1 MKLRLAFIFLL
12 FVSAQLFSQTK
23 YYIYF
28 KDKGVASAAKLSKT
42 SAQYLAAEKELSAA
56 AIERRKQV
64 MGDDYIT
71 FEDLPISSSYIS
83 QLETS
88 GIKIENKLKWFNAVT
103 TYLTDE
109 QAQAVAS
116 LPFVSKLERV
126 RIANR
131 FDPIESKIIAAP
143 KTISTVQST
152 TGLNYGGSLNQN
164 TLSDVPA
171 VHDLGITGKGVLIG
185 ILDTGFRW
193 KTHPALKDLKIVAER
208 DFIQKDDVTENQAGD
223 AGNQDSHGTNVL
235 GLMAG
240 FDPGNLI
247 GPAYEASIILAKTE
261 YVPTETRAEEDNYAA
276 ALEWMESLGVQITT
290 SSLGYNQFDGGVG
303 DYPWSSFDGQTTIT
317 AKAIN
322 LAFQR
327 GVTTLTAAGNE
338 RANAWGK
345 IITPGDA
352 INVITVGAVDFTNK
366 VASFSSP
373 GPTFDGRIK
382 PEVVAMGVTDYVSN
396 TSGKYNYGNGTSYA
410 TPIATGIAGLLK
422 SAWPHLTNQQ
432 IRKIFLECGDNA
444 STPNNDRGWGLISA
458 KRVISYPNLEKVNNQ
473 YKLHKF
479 IINDEGVDS
488 SSVQMIINVP
498 SYFGWDPVV
507 VPLTYEGSSKYGYT
521 FSDLPAGHQI
531 LIQISYKTKNGTTVF
546 EPASGSY
553 KFYWGNLII
562 SSILENYADELPTE
576 FQLYQNYPNPFNP
589 ETTIRYSIPV
599 ETRHSASG
607 GSSLQHVTLKV
618 YDVLGREVVTLV
630 NEYKQAGT
638 YNEKFNVKTRHGAS
652 LQSGVYFYRLQVGD
666 YSETKKMLL
675 IK

>member
-28 KDKGVASAAKLSKT
+28 KDKGVSSATKLNKT
-42 SAQYLAAEKELSAA
+42 SSEYVAAERELAAA

-64 MGDDYIT
+64 MGDDYLT

-83 QLETS
+83 QLETT

-103 TYLTDE
+103 SYLTDE
-109 QAQAVAS
+109 QAKEIAA
-116 LPFVSKLERV
+116 LPFVSKLDRV
-126 RIANR
+126 RIAKR

-164 TLSDVPA
+164 TLSEVPA

-208 DFIQKDDVTENQAGD
+208 DFIQNDDITENQAGD

-240 FDPGNLI
+240 YDPGNLI

-276 ALEWMESLGVQITT
+276 ALEWMESLGVHITT

-338 RANAWGK
+338 RAYAWGK

-352 INVITVGAVDFTNK
+352 LNVITVGAVDFTNK

-432 IRKIFLECGDNA
+432 IRKIFLECGDNVV
-444 STPNNDRGWGLISA
+444 TPNNDRGWGLISA
-458 KRVISYPNLEKVNNQ
+458 KRVISYPNLSRVNGYFRMNKIFLEPNKLDPTKVVLN
-473 YKLHKF
+473 YK
-479 IINDEGVDS
+479 I
-488 SSVQMIINVP
+488 
-498 SYFGWDPVV
+498 
-507 VPLTYEGSSKYGYT
+507 
-521 FSDLPAGHQI
+521 
-531 LIQISYKTKNGTTVF
+531 GT
-546 EPASGSY
+546 GSY
-553 KFYWGNLII
+553 KGANMQINGDIKFSYLFADLADNSSVEFYFTYKKDGAEVREPALGSYKINELNIVGNEIG
-562 SSILENYADELPTE
+562 ELPTAIL
-576 FQLYQNYPNPFNP
+576 LYQNYPNPFNP

-607 GSSLQHVTLKV
+607 GSSLQHVTLKI

-630 NEYKQAGT
+630 DEYKQAGT

-652 LQSGVYFYRLQVGD
+652 LPSGVYFYRLQAGD
-666 YSETKKMLL
+666 FSETKKMLL

>member
-64 MGDDYIT
+64 MGDEYIT

-88 GIKIENKLKWFNAVT
+88 GIEIENKLKWFNAVT
-103 TYLTDE
+103 SYLTDE
-109 QAQAVAS
+109 QAKEIAA
-116 LPFVSKLERV
+116 LPFVSKLDRV
-126 RIANR
+126 RIAKR
-131 FDPIESKIIAAP
+131 YDPIETKIVSAP
-143 KTISTVQST
+143 QNIPTVQST

-164 TLSDVPA
+164 TLSDVPV

-193 KTHPALKDLKIVAER
+193 KTHPALKVLKIVAER

-410 TPIATGIAGLLK
+410 TPIAAGIAGLLK

-432 IRKIFLECGDNA
+432 IRKIFLECGDNVV
-444 STPNNDRGWGLISA
+444 TPNNDRGWGLISA
-458 KRVISYPNLEKVNNQ
+458 KRVISYPNLSRVNGYFRMNKIFLEPNKLDPTKVVLN
-473 YKLHKF
+473 YK
-479 IINDEGVDS
+479 I
-488 SSVQMIINVP
+488 
-498 SYFGWDPVV
+498 
-507 VPLTYEGSSKYGYT
+507 
-521 FSDLPAGHQI
+521 
-531 LIQISYKTKNGTTVF
+531 GT
-546 EPASGSY
+546 GSY
-553 KFYWGNLII
+553 KGANMQINGDIKFSYLFADLADNSSVEFYFTYKKDGVEVREPALGSYKINELNIVGNEIG
-562 SSILENYADELPTE
+562 ELPTAIS
-576 FQLYQNYPNPFNP
+576 LYQNYPNPFNSS
-589 ETTIRYSIPV
+589 TTIRY
-599 ETRHSASG
+599 ELTDFG
-607 GSSLQHVTLKV
+607 HVQLNLINM
-618 YDVLGREVVTLV
+618 LGQKIRTIVDQVQSPGLHQ
-630 NEYKQAGT
+630 YKLNTEDFGL
-638 YNEKFNVKTRHGAS
+638 S
-652 LQSGVYFYRLQVGD
+652 SGVYLYSLSVGNTVV
-666 YSETKKMLL
+666 TKKMLL
-675 IK
+675 VK

>member
-64 MGDDYIT
+64 MGDEYIT

-88 GIKIENKLKWFNAVT
+88 GIEIENKLKWFNAVT
-103 TYLTDE
+103 SYLTDE
-109 QAQAVAS
+109 QAKEIAA
-116 LPFVSKLERV
+116 LPFVSKLDRV
-126 RIANR
+126 RIAKR
-131 FDPIESKIIAAP
+131 YDPIETKIVSAP
-143 KTISTVQST
+143 QNIPTVQST

-164 TLSDVPA
+164 TLSDVPV

-410 TPIATGIAGLLK
+410 TPIAAGIAGLLK

-432 IRKIFLECGDNA
+432 IRKIFLECGDNVV
-444 STPNNDRGWGLISA
+444 TPNNDRGWGLISA
-458 KRVISYPNLEKVNNQ
+458 KRVISYPNLSRVNGYFRMNKIFLEPNKLDPTKVVLN
-473 YKLHKF
+473 YK
-479 IINDEGVDS
+479 I
-488 SSVQMIINVP
+488 
-498 SYFGWDPVV
+498 
-507 VPLTYEGSSKYGYT
+507 
-521 FSDLPAGHQI
+521 
-531 LIQISYKTKNGTTVF
+531 GT
-546 EPASGSY
+546 GSY
-553 KFYWGNLII
+553 KGANMQINGDIKFSYLFADLADNSSVEFYFTYKKDGVEVREPALGSYKINELNIVGNEIG
-562 SSILENYADELPTE
+562 ELPTAIS
-576 FQLYQNYPNPFNP
+576 LYQNYPNPFNSS
-589 ETTIRYSIPV
+589 TTIRY
-599 ETRHSASG
+599 ELTDFG
-607 GSSLQHVTLKV
+607 HVQLNLINM
-618 YDVLGREVVTLV
+618 LGQKIRTIVDQVQSPGLHQ
-630 NEYKQAGT
+630 YKLNTEDFGL
-638 YNEKFNVKTRHGAS
+638 S
-652 LQSGVYFYRLQVGD
+652 SGVYLYSLSVGNTVV
-666 YSETKKMLL
+666 TKKMLL
-675 IK
+675 VK

>member
-1 MKLRLAFIFLL
+1 MKLRLVFILL
-12 FVSAQLFSQTK
+12 FFVSAQLFAQKK

-28 KDKGVASAAKLSKT
+28 KDKGVSSETRLSKT
-42 SAQYLAAEKELSAA
+42 SAQYIAAERELVTA

-71 FEDLPISSSYIS
+71 YEDLPLSAFYIS

-103 TYLTDE
+103 SYLTDE
-109 QAQAVAS
+109 QAKAVAS
-116 LPFVSKLERV
+116 LPFVSKLDRV
-126 RIANR
+126 RIAKH
-131 FDPIESKIIAAP
+131 FDPIESKIIPTP
-143 KTISTVQST
+143 KTVSAVQST

-164 TLSDVPA
+164 ALSEIPV

-193 KTHPALKDLKIVAER
+193 KTHPALKNLKIVAEK
-208 DFIQKDDVTENQAGD
+208 DFIQKDEITENQTGD
-223 AGNQDSHGTNVL
+223 DPNQDSHGTNCL

-317 AKAIN
+317 AKAID

-338 RANAWGK
+338 RANSWGK

-352 INVITVGAVDFTNK
+352 LNVITVGAVDFTNK
-366 VASFSSP
+366 IASFSSP
-373 GPTFDGRIK
+373 GPTYDGRIK

-410 TPIATGIAGLLK
+410 TPITAGIAALLK

-432 IRKIFLECGDNA
+432 IRKIFLESGDNA
-444 STPNNDRGWGLISA
+444 TSPNNDRGWGLISA
-458 KRVISYPNLEKVNNQ
+458 KRVVAYPNLEKVNSE
-473 YKLHKF
+473 YKLHKI
-479 IINDEGVDS
+479 IINDVGVDS

-498 SYFGWDPVV
+498 TYFAWDPVV
-507 VPLTYEGSSKYGYT
+507 VPLSYEGSSKYSYT
-521 FSDLPAGHQI
+521 FKDLPVGHQI
-531 LIQISYKTKNGTTVF
+531 QIQFSYKTKNGIAVH
-546 EPASGSY
+546 EPASGGSY

-562 SSILENYADELPTE
+562 SNILENNLDEIPTD
-576 FQLYQNYPNPFNP
+576 FNLYQNYPNPFNP
-589 ETTIRYSIPV
+589 STTIKYSVSKPGLV
-599 ETRHSASG
+599 
-607 GSSLQHVTLKV
+607 QLKV
-618 YDVLGREVVTLV
+618 FDVLGREVATLV
-630 NEYKQAGT
+630 DEYKEAGT
-638 YNEKFNVKTRHGAS
+638 YNLLFNVETCRGKS
-652 LQSGVYFYRLQVGD
+652 LPSGIYFYRLQVG
-666 YSETKKMLL
+666 YPSAGSGHGFIQTKKMVLL
-675 IK
+675 K